1 MENEKFVVTPELFN
15 RPEGSYIVCKNQT
28 EVEECLMQLHN
39 MGLLWR
45 SGEMLN
51 KRGEVYFNEDRKMA
65 ALMKAKEMAEE
76 ADGFSRALMNFVVD
90 KLQEDID
97 DDSED
102 DDKDETIALCLGN
115 SPEWVRTEKQRSA
128 PYTIGYYRVSD
139 WHEESPWILRTK
151 SVLFSNCV
159 FHAAGRQPAKE
170 VIYGDEN

>member
-15 RPEGSYIVCKNQT
+15 RPEGFYIVCKNQT

-45 SGEMLN
+45 SGKMLN
-51 KRGEVYFNEDRKMA
+51 KRGEVYFNEDRKMD

-76 ADGFSRALMNFVVD
+76 ADRLSRALMSFVVD
-90 KLQEDID
+90 RLQEDIENGD
-97 DDSED
+97 E
-102 DDKDETIALCLGN
+102 DKDTTIALCLGN
-115 SPEWVRTEKQRSA
+115 SPEWVRPEKQRSA

-139 WHEESPWILRTK
+139 WHEEHPWILRTK
-151 SVLFSNCV
+151 RVLFSNCV

-170 VIYGDEN
+170 AIYGDEN